1 MIWGFRIDTNFN
13 GCTLIELLQLTVLL
27 YFVTLNAAYL
37 LSAFFG
43 LINARRQSRYFGES
57 MVEDA
62 KHLEL
67 YRPVSIIIPCYNEE
81 PLIVA
86 SVFSLLNLDY
96 LEYEVIVVCD
106 GSKDNSLGVL
116 QEAYELYPVPLVL
129 RYQIPTEKPIDQ
141 VYYSRKHSNL
151 VVVYKQN
158 SGRSDTINAGINLV
172 RYPLMCVMDA
182 DSVLNPEALL
192 YAGRAFVNDD
202 NLIGVGGAI
211 GVLNGVDSVSK
222 DRLEPVLPNGW
233 LERVQVLEYIRS
245 FISARAG
252 WELWNCLMIISGAF
266 GVFRIEKV
274 VEVGGYDVKTIG
286 EDFDLVMSLQ
296 RRAFDEGKQ
305 GRFMFLPQPLCWTE
319 VPSDWKTLRKQRNRW
334 QRGLLE
340 VLWKFRGMFFRWK
353 YGRIGGFGLPFYF
366 VFEALSPFVEIL
378 GYATLVF
385 GFLFGGVNW
394 TMAAVL
400 LLLAVLFSVI
410 TSYIALGI
418 ESLYGQRYNNP
429 NDKLMMLLIPLVEM
443 VGVHQVLTLERLIGS
458 FQVRSKKGA
467 WGTMVRKGLTVKS

>member
-1 MIWGFRIDTNFN
+1 M
-13 GCTLIELLQLTVLL
+13 LIEIIQLTVLL
-27 YFVTLNAAYL
+27 YFVVLNAAYL

-43 LINARRQSRYFGES
+43 LLNARRQSRYFGAG

-67 YRPVSIIIPCYNEE
+67 CRPVSIIIPCYNEE

-86 SVFSLLNLDY
+86 SVYSLLNLDY

-116 QEAYELYPVPLVL
+116 TEAYQLYPVPLVL
-129 RYQIPTEKPIDQ
+129 RRQIHTDKPIDQ
-141 VYYSRKHSNL
+141 VYYSRLHSNL

-172 RYPLMCVMDA
+172 QYPLMCVMDA

-202 NLIGVGGAI
+202 ELIAVGGAI

-222 DRLEPVLPNGW
+222 ERLEPVLPKGW

-252 WELWNCLMIISGAF
+252 WEMWNCLMIISGAF
-266 GVFRIEKV
+266 GVFKVDKV
-274 VEVGGYDVKTIG
+274 VEVGGYDIKTIG

-296 RRAFDEGKQ
+296 RRAFDQGKR
-305 GRFMFLPQPLCWTE
+305 GKFMFLPQPLCWTE

-353 YGRIGGFGLPFYF
+353 YGRVGSFGLPFYF
-366 VFEALSPFVEIL
+366 LFEALSPFVEMA
-378 GYATLVF
+378 GYATLLLGIF
-385 GFLFGGVNW
+385 FGGVNW
-394 TMAAVL
+394 LMAGVL
-400 LLLAVLFSVI
+400 LLLAMLFSVI

-429 NDKLMMLLIPLVEM
+429 KDRFRMLLIPVVEM
-443 VGVHQVLTLERLIGS
+443 LGIHQILTFERFVGS
-458 FQVRSKKGA
+458 FQVKSKKGS
-467 WGTMVRKGLTVKS
+467 WGAMKRKGLTIQK